1 MTVSDQTTVGLSL
14 DLPIALF
21 GGKTAA
27 LTLLF
32 IAANKEGYAAQIAKA
47 LDMGVGQIQRQ
58 LWKLEANDILIARS
72 VGQTRLFRLNTRL
85 PIIQELEM
93 LLRLAVDDLPREQRE
108 RLLVRFRPRKTGKP
122 LATNES

>member
-1 MTVSDQTTVGLSL
+1 MDDKVTVGLSL

-32 IAANKEGYAAQIAKA
+32 IAANQEGYAAQIAKA
-47 LDMGVGQIQRQ
+47 LDMGIGQVQRQ
-58 LWKLEANDILIARS
+58 LWKLEANDILLARS
-72 VGQTRLFRLNTRL
+72 VGRTRLFRLNTRL
-85 PIIQELEM
+85 SIIQELEK
-93 LLRLAVDDLPREQRE
+93 LLRRAIDDLPREQRE

-122 LATNES
+122 LPKNES